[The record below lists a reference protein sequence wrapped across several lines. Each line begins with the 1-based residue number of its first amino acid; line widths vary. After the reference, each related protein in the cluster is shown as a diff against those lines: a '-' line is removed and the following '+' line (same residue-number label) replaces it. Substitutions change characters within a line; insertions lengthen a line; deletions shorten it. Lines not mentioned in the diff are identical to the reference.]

1 MIFCKQPHW
10 LLVFPLA
17 TFFTTSLCIRDD
29 TRTFDQIFKTY
40 LEHPSSRS
48 AREVIEAYDAL
59 KTKPENQH
67 YASTA
72 YAKASWKGH
81 PIDFLREI
89 SELTKER
96 DEAKAALQDE
106 QDKNKAAYDKL
117 KSEYDKLTSDYTKEH
132 EINIGLSQRLE
143 ALSQKVC
150 IALDEKKFAKLS
162 YGTQKMYSKLASK
175 ATAPYLAKVDKDQLH
190 QDLEPALQ
198 MLARNETMI
207 TDVACAF
214 EPVNKLNRQ
223 TTQLEK
229 LVRSIEKQH
238 AKLQGHARRAK
249 ELSQELEQER
259 ETRKS
264 LEQKL
269 EKQTE
274 EQTKLQE
281 QLKAEQARQTKLET
295 EHSESKTENPL
306 QSPEQT
312 PSVET
317 DTDNSEE

>member
-1 MIFCKQPHW
+1 MVVHTN
-10 LLVFPLA
+10 LLKLFLFPLA
-17 TFFTTSLCIRDD
+17 FSCTLLHANRDEV
-29 TRTFDQIFKTY
+29 RIFEQALKTY
-40 LEHPSSRS
+40 LERPSTR
-48 AREVIEAYDAL
+48 AAQEVVEAYDAL
-59 KTKPENQH
+59 KAKPENQH
-67 YASTA
+67 YASTS

-96 DEAKAALQDE
+96 DQARTALQDE
-106 QDKNKAAYDKL
+106 QDKNKAEYDKL
-117 KSEYDKLTSDYTKEH
+117 RSEYDKLSAEYNKEH

-162 YGTQKMYSKLASK
+162 YETQKMYSSLSGK
-175 ATAPYLAKVDKDQLH
+175 ATAAYLAKVDKEQLH
-190 QDLEPALQ
+190 QELAPALQ

-214 EPVNKLNRQ
+214 DPVNKLNRQ
-223 TTQLEK
+223 TTRLET
-229 LVRSIEKQH
+229 LVRKIEKQH

-249 ELSQELEQER
+249 ELSQKLEEER

-269 EKQTE
+269 EQQVE

-281 QLKAEQARQTKLET
+281 QLNAKKIEREKASDTET
-295 EHSESKTENPL
+295 IEENPL
-306 QSPEQT
+306 QNPEQT
-312 PSVET
+312 PSVEN
-317 DTDNSEE
+317 TDNNEE